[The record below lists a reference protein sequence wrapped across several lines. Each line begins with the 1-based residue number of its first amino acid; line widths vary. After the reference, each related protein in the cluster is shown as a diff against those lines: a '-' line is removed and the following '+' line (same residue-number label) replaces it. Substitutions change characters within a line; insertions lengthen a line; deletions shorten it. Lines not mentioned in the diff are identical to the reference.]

1 MTPDDRTPPHG
12 LLLDRRPVQ
21 VRRDDT
27 TRYLCAAAHL
37 DPAFGDGAIREFLV
51 EPTRPVSASPGV
63 DAAAVL
69 AEAVAART
77 RRKLRDLAVVL
88 LLAGLVFLVAIDL
101 LVVWTV
107 LAVLLSLPAIV
118 AAAKKHSSSTV
129 TAYLLTAVVVVA
141 LLLYAGPQVIAELT
155 DSTDRTGE
163 SGSDTSVVGA
173 VLVVVLLLTVL
184 AADRFV
190 VWRHLATRFWPN
202 RLTRVEPWLRDRPVF
217 QFSPDRRLTG
227 LRRYAEPRPTVAGPA
242 GHGAPVPLV
251 VYRGFVPFVGAGDP
265 EDPWS
270 IAVPLENLPDTPVTG
285 ELTTAALYAG
295 INEEITSLRGAR
307 TLSPGRRL
315 GELGIGEQVIVSAD
329 ELIDHLAEPAAADF
343 LTEPGVAPFT
353 MLRRERADAIR
364 DDPLEW
370 ARYYQCY
377 QIETWDRDLVVTVF
391 VHVAVGEGALYVE
404 WTPCV
409 LRPIRKKYRRIDAM
423 SRSPLRPAARALLDL
438 LALPASVPGRLVH
451 LLSFLRP
458 LSRDQGVVDPGMYG
472 SATSLRE
479 MAADRDV
486 HNYFQLAD
494 VDRYVKMLE
503 GRLIRAVSRM
513 MRTAGYSPASFDA
526 QAAAVVNNNVQIAGS
541 VGGSVVVGSDNK
553 VGDTAA
559 PRSPE

>member
-1 MTPDDRTPPHG
+1 MTTTSPHHG
-12 LLLDRRPVQ
+12 RA
-21 VRRDDT
+21 RRDDT
-27 TRYLCAAAHL
+27 TRYLCAAAHM
-37 DPAFGDGAIREFLV
+37 DTAFADRAIREFLV
-51 EPTRPVSASPGV
+51 EPTRPVPSSPGV

-88 LLAGLVFLVAIDL
+88 LLAGLVFLLAIEFLVLWVVVAI
-101 LVVWTV
+101 VV
-107 LAVLLSLPAIV
+107 SLPAIGSAV
-118 AAAKKHSSSTV
+118 KTQAPAKV
-129 TAYLLTAVVVVA
+129 TAYLVAVAVVATLVVFAVPQLLAELSEDPYGSGYSGDPEGATPDAAIIGAAFVAA
-141 LLLYAGPQVIAELT
+141 LLLA
-155 DSTDRTGE
+155 
-163 SGSDTSVVGA
+163 
-173 VLVVVLLLTVL
+173 VL

-202 RLTRVEPWLRDRPVF
+202 RLTRVRPWLRDRPVF
-217 QFSPDRRLTG
+217 QVSPDRQLAG
-227 LRRYAEPRPTVAGPA
+227 LWRYAEPHHTMAGPS
-242 GHGAPVPLV
+242 GDGPPVPLV
-251 VYRGFVPFVGAGDP
+251 VYRDFMPFVGAGLP

-270 IAVPLENLPDTPVTG
+270 IAVPLERLPDAKRSG
-285 ELTTAALYAG
+285 ALTTTALYAG
-295 INEEITSLRGAR
+295 INEEITSLRAAG
-307 TLSPGRRL
+307 TLSPGQRL
-315 GELGIGEQVIVSAD
+315 GELGIGELVIVSAD

-353 MLRRERADAIR
+353 MLRRERAAAIR

-370 ARYYQCY
+370 ARYYQCF
-377 QIETWDRDLVVTVF
+377 QVETWDRDLVVTVF

-409 LRPIRKKYRRIDAM
+409 LRPIRRSYRKIDEM
-423 SRSPLRPAARALLDL
+423 SRSPLRPAARAVLDL

-458 LSRDQGVVDPGMYG
+458 LPQDRGVVNPGMYG
-472 SATSLRE
+472 SAASLRE
-479 MAADRDV
+479 LAADRAV

-541 VGGSVVVGSDNK
+541 VGGSVVVGSDNE

-559 PRSPE
+559 APRPQE

>member
-1 MTPDDRTPPHG
+1 MT
-12 LLLDRRPVQ
+12 RPVTAPRP
-21 VRRDDT
+21 VRTRRDDT
-27 TRYLCAAAHL
+27 TRYLCAAAHM
-37 DPAFGDGAIREFLV
+37 DPAFADGAIREFLV
-51 EPTRPVSASPGV
+51 EPTRPVPASPGV

-88 LLAGLVFLVAIDL
+88 LLAGMVFLLATEVLVAW
-101 LVVWTV
+101 VVIAI
-107 LAVLLSLPAIV
+107 AVSLPAIGS
-118 AAAKKHSSSTV
+118 AAKKHSPTKV
-129 TAYLLTAVVVVA
+129 TAYLIAAAVAAA
-141 LLLYAGPQVIAELT
+141 LLVYTGPRLLAGPAGDPYGYYGYSDYPAGATSDAAVI
-155 DSTDRTGE
+155 
-163 SGSDTSVVGA
+163 GA
-173 VLVVVLLLTVL
+173 VLVAALLLAVL

-202 RLTRVEPWLRDRPVF
+202 RLIRVRPWLRDRTVF
-217 QFSPDRRLTG
+217 QVSPERQLIG
-227 LRRYAEPRPTVAGPA
+227 LRRYAEPHPTMAGPSA
-242 GHGAPVPLV
+242 GGAPVPLV
-251 VYRGFVPFVGAGDP
+251 VYRGFVPFVGAGQP

-270 IAVPLENLPDTPVTG
+270 IAVPLERLPDAKANG

-295 INEEITSLRGAR
+295 INAEITSLRGAR
-307 TLSPGRRL
+307 TLSPGQRL
-315 GELGIGEQVIVSAD
+315 GELNIGELVIVSSD

-343 LTEPGVAPFT
+343 LTEPGAAPFT
-353 MLRRERADAIR
+353 MLRRERATAIR

-377 QIETWDRDLVVTVF
+377 QVETWDRDLVVTVF

-409 LRPIRKKYRRIDAM
+409 LRPIRRSYRKIDGM
-423 SRSPLRPAARALLDL
+423 SRSPLRPAARAVLDL
-438 LALPASVPGRLVH
+438 LALPASLPGRLVH

-458 LSRDQGVVDPGMYG
+458 LPQGRGVVNPGMYG
-472 SATSLRE
+472 SAASLRE
-479 MAADRDV
+479 LAADRDV

-513 MRTAGYSPASFDA
+513 MRGAGYSPASFDA

-541 VGGSVVVGSDNK
+541 VGGSVVIGSDNK
-553 VGDTAA
+553 VGDTTSA
-559 PRSPE
+559 PRPPE